1 MQGFNRFFFC
11 GLVFQINNC
20 IHSTFSINIPLTE
33 RSKSNNCQHASL
45 HKELGIQPCSHHP
58 HFTWVFL
65 SWVGAFWLNHVKLE
79 NFHQVQLMFILPESE
94 QGKYMGRG
102 RVAQLAL
109 LGTCLLDCN
118 QSRSCVFSSC
128 RILIAIPGKQLQ
140 QSWCLKARQCETVPS
155 HFLDAVSTSESPGSL
170 LTRSSSSFLLLKDPY
185 ILFGRKAPPIAL
197 MAFL

>member
-1 MQGFNRFFFC
+1 MQGFNRFFFFFC

-65 SWVGAFWLNHVKLE
+65 SCLGAFWLNHVKLE

-94 QGKYMGRG
+94 QGKYRGRG

-128 RILIAIPGKQLQ
+128 RILPCYPQKATPTELMFKSPSVWNCAQSFFGCCLYIWVPWITADPKQ
-140 QSWCLKARQCETVPS
+140 
-155 HFLDAVSTSESPGSL
+155 F
-170 LTRSSSSFLLLKDPY
+170 
-185 ILFGRKAPPIAL
+185 
-197 MAFL
+197 